1 MAYAKKTWVTGDVIT
16 ADALNNIENGV
27 ASIDTRTV
35 GKFVF
40 VTDDI
45 QSDAPAP
52 SGANE
57 GDVVIDSHY
66 DVYQVT
72 GGKCSLKGTIKG
84 ADGAAGPKGDKGD
97 VGVTGPQG
105 PKGDKGDPGMTPQPA
120 INDVAANADVAALA
134 TAHNALLA
142 ALRKAGVIAAK

>member
-1 MAYAKKTWVTGDVIT
+1 MAYAKKTWATGDVIT

-27 ASIDTRTV
+27 ANIDTRAV

-40 VTDDI
+40 VTDDV

-66 DVYQVT
+66 DMYQVT
-72 GGKCSLKGTIKG
+72 GGNCVFKGTIKG
-84 ADGAAGPKGDKGD
+84 ADGAAGPKGD

-105 PKGDKGDPGMTPQPA
+105 PKGDPGMTPQPA
-120 INDVAANADVAALA
+120 IADVAANADAAALA

-142 ALRKAGVIAAK
+142 ALRNAGVIAAK